1 MIDQIKIDRI
11 RSRCVTRG
19 AGWGGR
25 VHRDHAPASTYH
37 ESWGCYPGVRPTLRR
52 KYVDD
57 DRGDS
62 ALRPSLPSSI
72 PRRTERD
79 RGDGRVPVSG
89 RAVRRDTS
97 DRPTQTKG
105 RRKPKVDR
113 RRGRGNR
120 GGRRSNDARPKKAP
134 LPRGVVHIQS
144 SFNNTIVTVTNLR
157 GRVIAWSSAGANGF
171 KGARKATP
179 FAAKVAARA
188 VGRVSFDQG
197 LKLVKVNVRG
207 GGSGRETAMRG
218 LIEAG
223 LRLAVIRD
231 VTGVPHNGCRPPK
244 KRRV

>member
-1 MIDQIKIDRI
+1 MVDQISCILIDACDGARGGPAA
-11 RSRCVTRG
+11 RSVTT
-19 AGWGGR
+19 A
-25 VHRDHAPASTYH
+25 
-37 ESWGCYPGVRPTLRR
+37 
-52 KYVDD
+52 
-57 DRGDS
+57 
-62 ALRPSLPSSI
+62 SLPSYAVRG
-72 PRRTERD
+72 RRTASTVP
-79 RGDGRVPVSG
+79 GDGRDRFYGDSRNQN
-89 RAVRRDTS
+89 RAQTYARRDPS
-97 DRPTQTKG
+97 MDHPTQTKG
-105 RRKPKVDR
+105 RRKPKGDR
-113 RRGRGNR
+113 RRGRSNR
-120 GGRRSNDARPKKAP
+120 GGRKANDGRPKKAP
-134 LPRGVVHIQS
+134 LPKGVVHIQS

-197 LKLVKVNVRG
+197 LKLVKVNVKG

>member
-1 MIDQIKIDRI
+1 MVDQIGPNNSYTTRRPREGLDARSVTSASPSYAGRDASGGDSRNQV
-11 RSRCVTRG
+11 RSR
-19 AGWGGR
+19 
-25 VHRDHAPASTYH
+25 PQ
-37 ESWGCYPGVRPTLRR
+37 
-52 KYVDD
+52 
-57 DRGDS
+57 
-62 ALRPSLPSSI
+62 
-72 PRRTERD
+72 PRRNPSY
-79 RGDGRVPVSG
+79 V
-89 RAVRRDTS
+89 
-97 DRPTQTKG
+97 RPTQTKG
-105 RRKPKVDR
+105 RRKPVGDR
-113 RRGRGNR
+113 RRGRSNR
-120 GGRRSNDARPKKAP
+120 GGRKSNDGRPKKAP
-134 LPRGVVHIQS
+134 LPKGVVHIQS

-197 LKLVKVNVRG
+197 LKLVKVNVKG

>member
-1 MIDQIKIDRI
+1 M
-11 RSRCVTRG
+11 
-19 AGWGGR
+19 
-25 VHRDHAPASTYH
+25 
-37 ESWGCYPGVRPTLRR
+37 
-52 KYVDD
+52 
-57 DRGDS
+57 
-62 ALRPSLPSSI
+62 
-72 PRRTERD
+72 
-79 RGDGRVPVSG
+79 
-89 RAVRRDTS
+89 

-105 RRKPKVDR
+105 RRKPKGDR
-113 RRGRGNR
+113 RRGRSYR
-120 GGRRSNDARPKKAP
+120 GGRANDGRPKKAP
-134 LPRGVVHIQS
+134 LPKGVVHIQS

-197 LKLVKVNVRG
+197 LKLVKVNVKG